1 MKTKLTPIYFSN
13 SIFIIVQRFIGTLFQ
28 MHILFP
34 CEIYNE
40 NIRIGQIKKIKW
52 VATVFHVDLNI
63 RTVKPLKI

>member
-1 MKTKLTPIYFSN
+1 
-13 SIFIIVQRFIGTLFQ
+13 

-40 NIRIGQIKKIKW
+40 NIRISQIKKVKW

-63 RTVKPLKI
+63 KDS

>member
-1 MKTKLTPIYFSN
+1 MKSKLTPIYLSN
-13 SIFIIVQRFIGTLFQ
+13 FFFYCAKIYWYTLFQ

-52 VATVFHVDLNI
+52 VATVFML
-63 RTVKPLKI
+63 T